1 MPERAPIELK
11 RVLTRSDVLGL
22 AFGAMIGW
30 GWVVLA
36 GSMIERAGT
45 LGSALAFGVGAV
57 MVLLVGLTYAELTSA
72 LPRAGG
78 ELAFTFLALG
88 PRASFACG
96 WMLILAYLTVC
107 AFEAVSLPTV
117 LAYLIEGFEVGHLYS
132 VAGWD
137 VHASWLLVGGLGA
150 LAVGAVNYVGIRL
163 AASLQVAATG
173 LMFLV
178 GLAFFVPGNLGG
190 DLANLTPTFTNLEGF
205 FRVVI
210 MTPFLFLGFDVIP
223 QVAEEVDVPY
233 RAVGRVLLVSIVLAL
248 GWYVLVQWTVGLT
261 LSPGA
266 REAAELVTADAMAAV
281 YASPWAARVL
291 ILGGLMGILTSWNA
305 FFIGASRVMFA
316 MARGGLLPAVFARL
330 HPRFDSPVAVILL
343 LTGLTALAPLFGRR
357 VLVWLVD
364 AGGLAA
370 VLAYLLVSV
379 SFLRLRRTRP
389 RLARPYRVPAAGVLG
404 PAALA
409 ATFIFVLLY
418 LPGSPSALVWPQE
431 WAIVVAWVAL
441 GVVFGMGSRQRVRAL
456 APGEQARAI
465 LGPELSAAQAE
476 GEKEAR

>member
-1 MPERAPIELK
+1 M
-11 RVLTRSDVLGL
+11 V
-22 AFGAMIGW
+22 GW

-36 GSMIERAGT
+36 GDMIARAGT
-45 LGSALAFGVGAV
+45 LGSALAFVVGAV

-88 PRASFACG
+88 PWASFACG
-96 WMLILAYLTVC
+96 WTLILAYLTVC

-117 LAYLIEGFEVGHLYS
+117 LGYVFEGFELGHLYS

-137 VHASWLLVGGLGA
+137 VHLSWLLVGVLGA
-150 LAVGAVNYVGIRL
+150 LAVGAVNYFGIRM

-173 LMFLV
+173 LLFLIGV
-178 GLAFFVPGNLGG
+178 AFFVPGNVQG
-190 DLANLTPTFTNLEGF
+190 DLANLTPRFTGLEGF
-205 FRVVI
+205 FGVVI

-223 QVAEEVDVPY
+223 QVAEEVDVPH
-233 RAVGRVLLVSIVLAL
+233 RALGRLLLFSILLAL
-248 GWYVLVQWTVGLT
+248 AWYALVQWTVGLT

-266 REAAELVTADAMAAV
+266 REGADLATADAMAVV
-281 YASPWAARVL
+281 YGSPWAARVL
-291 ILGGLMGILTSWNA
+291 IFGGLMGILTSWNA
-305 FFIGASRVMFA
+305 FFIGASRLMFA

-330 HPRFDSPVAVILL
+330 HPRHGSPVAVILL
-343 LTGLTALAPLFGRR
+343 LTGLTAIAPCFGRH

-379 SFLRLRRTRP
+379 SFLRLRRTHP
-389 RLARPYRVPAAGVLG
+389 GLARPYRVPAAGVLG
-404 PAALA
+404 PAALVSTA
-409 ATFIFVLLY
+409 LFTLLY
-418 LPGSPSALVWPQE
+418 LPGSPSALLWPQE
-431 WAIVVAWVAL
+431 WGIVLAWVVL
-441 GVVFGMGSRQRVRAL
+441 GVVFGLGTRRRLRSL

-465 LGPELSAAQAE
+465 LGQELSAAQAA
-476 GEKEAR
+476 GRDIQ